1 MKTNEIKNIAFNVI
15 RENSCYTC
23 KDIKNVYPTLV
34 EAYGKDNAK
43 AIINKAK
50 DILKAH
56 AVTTKANATKV
67 IDGLKDGQ
75 RVLNSTWNSILK
87 DKTINQFAVLVYKA
101 CNNDLLTMI
110 NRYASTKD
118 NKGNCAVKHFSKIE
132 GVHYYTIFDI
142 ETASVASCLSVA
154 KSAIRNA
161 KTAAIKG
168 SYNYKVVDVR

>member
-1 MKTNEIKNIAFNVI
+1 MKKNEIKNIAINVI
-15 RENSCYTC
+15 RENSCFTC
-23 KDIKNVYPTLV
+23 KDVKNVYPTLV
-34 EAYGKDNAK
+34 EVYGKDNAK
-43 AIINKAK
+43 AIIAKAK

-56 AVTTKANATKV
+56 AVVTKANATKV
-67 IDGLKDGQ
+67 VDGLKDGQ

-87 DKTINQFAVLVYKA
+87 DTTINQFAVLIYKA
-101 CNNDLLTMI
+101 CNNDLLVMI
-110 NRYASTKD
+110 NRYASAKD
-118 NKGNCAVKHFSKIE
+118 NNGNCAVKHYSKVE
-132 GVHYYTIFDI
+132 GISYYTTFDI